1 MNGYLDGG
9 CLITCCD
16 GKIGDLVLK
25 AGMIVCSYICWRA
38 EALLWFAGRLS
49 YSRYVYTDNMS

>member
-38 EALLWFAGRLS
+38 EALL
-49 YSRYVYTDNMS
+49 